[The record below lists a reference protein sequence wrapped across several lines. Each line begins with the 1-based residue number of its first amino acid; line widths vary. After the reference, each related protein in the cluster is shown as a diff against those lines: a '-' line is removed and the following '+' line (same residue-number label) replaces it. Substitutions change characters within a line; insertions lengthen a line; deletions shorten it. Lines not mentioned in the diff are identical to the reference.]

1 MIRVEGLTKAYRKKR
16 VLTDICL
23 HIGKGEIL
31 GLIGPNGAGKSTL
44 LSILATIKKP
54 TAGTISICGRSM
66 DKHKKEIRQLIG
78 YVPQDVTL
86 LNDLSVKE
94 NLIFW
99 SKFSKEA
106 ISETYLIQLC
116 KTVNLSE
123 QWDKKVAN
131 LSGGMKRKLNILI
144 ALIHN
149 PPILLMDEPTVGID
163 IQSKMEINQY
173 LRQLAL
179 EGKTIVY
186 ITHDMNEILHTCDR
200 IAVMKSGKIEFI
212 GSIAAAKQRIED
224 QNVTIHCD
232 EDVIHHLFI

>member
-1 MIRVEGLTKAYRKKR
+1 MIKVEGLRKAYHKKK
-16 VLTDICL
+16 VLSDICL
-23 HIGKGEIL
+23 TIEKGEIL

-54 TAGTISICGRSM
+54 TTGRIIVSGHLM
-66 DKHKKEIRQLIG
+66 DKKKREIRQLIG

-86 LNDLSVKE
+86 LEDLSVKE

-106 ISETYLIQLC
+106 ISEINLQQLC
-116 KTVNLSE
+116 STVNLSE
-123 QWDKKVAN
+123 QWNVKVTN

-149 PPILLMDEPTVGID
+149 PSILLMDEPTVGID

-173 LRQLAL
+173 LKQLAS
-179 EGKTIVY
+179 EGRTIVY

-200 IAVMKSGKIEFI
+200 IAVLKSGTIEFI
-212 GSIAAAKQRIED
+212 GTIAAARERLIE
-224 QNVTIHCD
+224 QNVAIHCD
-232 EDVIHHLFI
+232 EDVVYYLMK

>member
-1 MIRVEGLTKAYRKKR
+1 MIKVEGLSKAYRKKS

-23 HIGKGEIL
+23 QIEKGEIL

-54 TAGTISICGRSM
+54 ATGTITISGHLM
-66 DKHKKEIRQLIG
+66 DKKKREVRQLIG

-86 LNDLSVKE
+86 LDDLSVKE

-106 ISETYLIQLC
+106 ISEKYLLHLC
-116 KTVNLSE
+116 KTVHLSE
-123 QWDKKVAN
+123 QWNVKVAN

-173 LRQLAL
+173 LKQLAL

-200 IAVMKSGKIEFI
+200 LAVMKSGRIEFI
-212 GSIAAAKQRIED
+212 GTIAAAREQLIE
-224 QNVTIHCD
+224 QSVAIHSD
-232 EDVIHHLFI
+232 EDVLYHIML